1 MKPGHHVI
9 LILVEKEW
17 AAQENQSKMEFDEDL
32 EWEEGKK
39 VVTKLKDELEGS
51 RWKEIYLK
59 LERLISAAIQ
69 NNLKPAG
76 FIKNFT

>member
-1 MKPGHHVI
+1 MKLGHHVI

-39 VVTKLKDELEGS
+39 VVTKLKDELEWS
-51 RWKEIYLK
+51 RWKEIHLK

-69 NNLKPAG
+69 NNLKPTG
-76 FIKNFT
+76 FIKNLL